1 MRGDRAHSAGRRQ
14 YMEKLTIDEVI
25 QDCNNTC
32 SGYELASELS
42 KKPIQNQ
49 QNYIKHYQIAE
60 WLMELKVYKETGLTP
75 EKISEMDRLY
85 TEKCIEVNKLKA
97 KLENCIGAI

>member
-1 MRGDRAHSAGRRQ
+1 
-14 YMEKLTIDEVI
+14 MEKLTIDEVI

-32 SGYELASELS
+32 SGYEFASELS

-49 QNYIKHYQIAE
+49 KDYMKHYQIAE
-60 WLMELKVYKETGLTP
+60 WLMELKAYKETGLTS

-85 TEKCIEVNKLKA
+85 AEKCMEVNKLKA